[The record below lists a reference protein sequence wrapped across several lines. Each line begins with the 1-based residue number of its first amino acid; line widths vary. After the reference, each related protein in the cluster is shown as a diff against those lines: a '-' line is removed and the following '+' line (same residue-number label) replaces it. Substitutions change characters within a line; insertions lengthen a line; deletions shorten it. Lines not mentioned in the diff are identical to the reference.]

1 MFLSLKASVDTT
13 MRSPPVTALFSD
25 KVFTIVERM
34 ISNNI
39 GGVIVMS
46 GGVPTGLITE
56 RDIIEKVIRNRKDL
70 DKTIAQDIMSPLVTV
85 DSETTIQNALKLM
98 RDKKTRRFAVA
109 KKGRL
114 VGIVTERRLLDSLV
128 G

>member
-1 MFLSLKASVDTT
+1 MLLGLKALVDTA

-56 RDIIEKVIRNRKDL
+56 RDIIEKVVRTRKDL
-70 DKTIAQDIMSPLVTV
+70 DKTIAQDIMSPLVIV
-85 DSETTIQNALKLM
+85 DSETTIRDALKLM

-109 KKGRL
+109 RKSRL
-114 VGIVTERRLLDSLV
+114 VGIVTERRLLDSLIS
-128 G
+128 